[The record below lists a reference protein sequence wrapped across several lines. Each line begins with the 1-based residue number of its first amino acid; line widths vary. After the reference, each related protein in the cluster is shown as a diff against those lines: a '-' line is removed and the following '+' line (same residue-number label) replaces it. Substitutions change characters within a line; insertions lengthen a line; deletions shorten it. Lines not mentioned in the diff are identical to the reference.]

1 MSHISSLQLIQRPML
16 GNMLMTNIVPSL
28 EGTQSITGVGDWEAS
43 LQCEAK
49 WGGQI
54 IISVFR
60 RECQELFKDK
70 F

>member
-49 WGGQI
+49 
-54 IISVFR
+54 
-60 RECQELFKDK
+60 
-70 F
+70 